1 MFLKIGTKDV
11 RIVERISLQWLNR
24 KKYIVKGVWKMDE
37 QKKELINILQNINNP
52 KMINY
57 LLNFI
62 KTFLEIRR

>member
-1 MFLKIGTKDV
+1 
-11 RIVERISLQWLNR
+11 
-24 KKYIVKGVWKMDE
+24 MDE

-62 KTFLEIRR
+62 KTFLEIRH